1 VTNPDDGPAVTRDNY
16 SRFRRRAEAL
26 ASQIE
31 DESVMAGG
39 TSWQLLSVRAV
50 EAANDLCMYLGRI
63 VEEIGRST

>member
-1 VTNPDDGPAVTRDNY
+1 MHPDYGRAATRDNY

-31 DESVMAGG
+31 DASVMAGG
-39 TSWQLLSVRAV
+39 TPWQQLSVRAV
-50 EAANDLCMYLGRI
+50 EAANDLCMYLGQI